1 MNENFLHF
9 IWKYQRFN
17 NSNLKTTAGEKLT
30 VYYNGSHNH
39 DSGPDFEEARI
50 RIGTVDWAGNI
61 EVHTKS
67 SDWIKHDHSNNQA
80 YETVILH
87 VVWEHDQE
95 ILIQGEP
102 IPTLALKERVDK
114 ELIDTY
120 EDHISS
126 MSPIACASHSSEILD
141 ISFFSMFDKVMIE
154 RLKRK
159 AGEILAILKANQ
171 NDWDEAS
178 YQTLARNFGFSTN
191 KYAFSELSKRTPFSI
206 LKKNINNIIGI
217 EALLFG
223 QAGFLENV
231 SDPYQQSL
239 AKEFSFLKSKYELPP
254 SLSKHEWKFGKMRP
268 ANFPSLRIAQ
278 FASLLYSQPR
288 FFTHISDSE
297 QSDEIIRLFTFEL
310 PDYWNSH
317 YDFGKE
323 RKKPVHTIGKHS
335 KDHLLINTVAPLL
348 TAYAQHTK
356 NDLFMERA
364 VALLEQI
371 TPENNRITK
380 HWSGI
385 DRKPKNAFESQ
396 AQIQLFNEYCKK
408 RKCLSCAVGVSLLS
422 R

>member
-1 MNENFLHF
+1 MKEDFLQF
-9 IWKYQRFN
+9 IWKYQHFN
-17 NSNLKTTAGEKLT
+17 ASALTTSDGQNLTIFNTG
-30 VYYNGSHNH
+30 NHND

-50 RIGTVDWAGNI
+50 RIGSIDWVGNI

-67 SDWIKHDHSNNQA
+67 SDWNKHRHSNDKA
-80 YETVILH
+80 YQTVILH

-95 ILIQGEP
+95 IFIDGEP
-102 IPTLALKERVDK
+102 IPTLVLKDRVDQG
-114 ELIDTY
+114 LIDTY

-126 MSPIACASHSSEILD
+126 VSPIACASQNAEALD

-159 AGEILAILKANQ
+159 ANEILDILKVNY
-171 NDWDEAS
+171 NDWDEAA

-191 KYAFSELSKRTPFSI
+191 KHAFAELSKRVPFYI
-206 LKKNINNIIGI
+206 LKKNINDITGI

-223 QAGFLENV
+223 QAGFLENA

-239 AKEFSFLKSKYELPP
+239 ANVFSFLKSKYDLPS
-254 SLSKHEWKFGKMRP
+254 SLNKHEWKFGRMRP

-278 FASLLYSQPR
+278 FASLLYAQPR
-288 FFTHISDSE
+288 FFTCIIDSE

-310 PDYWNSH
+310 SGYWNSH

-323 RKKPVHTIGKHS
+323 RKKPAHTIGKHS

-348 TAYAQHTK
+348 AAYARHTK

-364 VALLEQI
+364 VELLEQI

-380 HWSGI
+380 HWTEI

-396 AQIQLFNEYCKK
+396 AQIKLFNEYCKK

-422 R
+422 K